1 MLRTY
6 FLGDSTMKT
15 ALVSLGVLLLSLGC
29 GASGGSD
36 KPSNTAGTNS
46 GGSGNGGSGGKSGGA
61 GGAGA
66 GMSNA
71 SGSAQ
76 GGSSA
81 GNGTSGSSAGG
92 QAGSNSGG
100 GGAGGT
106 GGGSAKVFECP
117 AGPYEALTLTGLTPA
132 RVPGVPPA
140 DAFNNNNNDFTNI
153 EGDVWFEGALYVSE
167 IAGGTAPPPS
177 RILKI
182 TADDQVSIVMPD
194 SGSNGLAFDATGQ
207 FYGTLHKDGSVSK
220 LDLVAKTATPVVSMF
235 MAARFGSPNDLT
247 FHGNGTLYFTD
258 PSWQAPMPNP
268 QSDTRAYWVAPG
280 GQPQPIPGAANNPN
294 GITLSTNQDFLY
306 VAGQNPIKRYPVMA
320 DGSLGAGADFGTGT
334 ASIDGMVVD
343 CADNLYAAAGGDGVK
358 VFDKTGAPLGTI
370 AVSGL
375 GQATNVAFGG
385 ADHKTL
391 YISGQ
396 GSGDQKGLFKVA
408 MSVPGYPY

>member
-1 MLRTY
+1 MLKTY
-6 FLGDSTMKT
+6 FRGDSMMKT

-29 GASGGSD
+29 GASDGPD
-36 KPSNTAGTNS
+36 KPSNTAGTNTGGNGS
-46 GGSGNGGSGGKSGGA
+46 GGSGAA
-61 GGAGA
+61 GGPGG
-66 GMSNA
+66 GMANT

-81 GNGTSGSSAGG
+81 GNGTSGSSTGG
-92 QAGSNSGG
+92 QAGGSAGG
-100 GGAGGT
+100 GGAGA
-106 GGGSAKVFECP
+106 GGGGGGGTAKAFECP
-117 AGPYEALTLTGLTPA
+117 AGPYEAPVLTGLTA
-132 RVPGVPPA
+132 TRIPGVPPA

-167 IAGGTAPPPS
+167 IGGGTNPPPA

-182 TADDQVSIVMPD
+182 TADDQVSIAMPD
-194 SGSNGLAFDATGQ
+194 SGSNGLAFDAMGQ

-235 MAARFGSPNDLT
+235 MNARFSSPNDLT
-247 FHGNGTLYFTD
+247 FHSNGTLYFTD

-268 QSDTRAYWVAPG
+268 QTETRAYWVAPG
-280 GQPQPIPGAANNPN
+280 GQPQAIPGASNNPN
-294 GITLSTNQDFLY
+294 GITLSKEQDFLY

-334 ASIDGMVVD
+334 GGIDGMVID
-343 CADNLYAAAGGDGVK
+343 CADNLYAAAGADGVK
-358 VFDKTGAPLGTI
+358 VFDKTGASLGTI
-370 AVSGL
+370 AVAGL

-391 YISGQ
+391 YVSGQ
-396 GSGDQKGLFKVA
+396 GSGEQKGVFKIA
-408 MSVPGYPY
+408 MNVPGYPY

>member
-1 MLRTY
+1 MLGTY

-15 ALVSLGVLLLSLGC
+15 ALVSLGVVLLSLGC
-29 GASGGSD
+29 GASDGPD
-36 KPSNTAGTNS
+36 KPSNTAGMN
-46 GGSGNGGSGGKSGGA
+46 GGGNGSGGGA
-61 GGAGA
+61 GGAGGASA
-66 GMSNA
+66 GTSHA

-81 GNGTSGSSAGG
+81 GNSAAGSGGSAGSTSGGV
-92 QAGSNSGG
+92 GG

-106 GGGSAKVFECP
+106 GGGPATGFQCP
-117 AGPYEALTLTGLTPA
+117 AGPFEAPTLTGLTPT
-132 RVPGVPPA
+132 RVAGVPPA
-140 DAFNNNNNDFTNI
+140 DTFNNNNNDFTNI

-167 IAGGTAPPPS
+167 IGGGTNPPPS

-194 SGSNGLAFDATGQ
+194 SGSNGLAFDAMGQ
-207 FYGTLHKDGSVSK
+207 FYGALHKDGSVSK

-235 MAARFGSPNDLT
+235 MTARFGSPNDLT
-247 FHGNGTLYFTD
+247 FHSNGTLYFTD
-258 PSWQAPMPNP
+258 PSWQAPTPNP
-268 QSDTRAYWVAPG
+268 QTETRAYWVAPG
-280 GQPQPIPGAANNPN
+280 GEPQAIPGASNNPN
-294 GITLSTNQDFLY
+294 GITLSKSQDFLY

-320 DGSLGAGADFGTGT
+320 DGSLGTGADFGTGT
-334 ASIDGMVVD
+334 GGFDGMVID
-343 CADNLYAAAGGDGVK
+343 CADNLYAAAGADGVK

-385 ADHKTL
+385 SDHKTL

-396 GSGDQKGLFKVA
+396 GSGDQKGVFKVA